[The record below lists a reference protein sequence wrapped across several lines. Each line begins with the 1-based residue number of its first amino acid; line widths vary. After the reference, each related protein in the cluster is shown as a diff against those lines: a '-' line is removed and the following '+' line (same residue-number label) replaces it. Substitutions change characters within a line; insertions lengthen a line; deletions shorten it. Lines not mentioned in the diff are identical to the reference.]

1 MPTLIPTADKG
12 ARSEPAGLTH
22 VDPAQLLLPTE
33 KEAFLADTGLNGPFV
48 ADLLSDMTAH
58 ERGGVALYR
67 SVGGRTH
74 NPVLKQRYEHFE
86 HQTVE
91 HVDVLETLVARLGG
105 DPGYVSPSARATERA
120 GLSLIESTFLLGG
133 SIDLM
138 TQELVMLDAVLLAEA
153 KDHANWAGLVGAR
166 DRLPRGR
173 AAERRAGGRRPGRA
187 RGGRAPRLG
196 AGHADQ
202 ADQRPGEERG
212 DADHDG
218 QGRGDGGPDP
228 GAVLVSPGS
237 PLDNPEVP
245 EADALDQ
252 ETEVDPDADR
262 RRAEPR
268 PRGARGRRPRAEP
281 PGSAARLTSRALDAI
296 A

>member
-22 VDPAQLLLPTE
+22 VDPARLLLPTE
-33 KEAFLADTGLNGPFV
+33 KEAFLDGTGLNGPFV

-74 NPVLKQRYEHFE
+74 NPVLKQKYSHFE

-133 SIDLM
+133 SVDLM

-153 KDHANWAGLVGAR
+153 KDHANWAGLSELVTAFPEGELRSAVQEAVDRVEPEEDEHLGWAQDMRSKLISAQVKSGAMQTMT
-166 DRLPRGR
+166 
-173 AAERRAGGRRPGRA
+173 AKAEETVA
-187 RGGRAPRLG
+187 RI
-196 AGHADQ
+196 
-202 ADQRPGEERG
+202 
-212 DADHDG
+212 
-218 QGRGDGGPDP
+218 QG
-228 GAVLVSPGS
+228 LFS
-237 PLDNPEVP
+237 
-245 EADALDQ
+245 
-252 ETEVDPDADR
+252 
-262 RRAEPR
+262 
-268 PRGARGRRPRAEP
+268 
-281 PGSAARLTSRALDAI
+281 
-296 A
+296 